1 MTSYPMKLN
10 NTFSAT
16 CDFFPYRE
24 LMLTWQMGM
33 GTEGREKEKETE
45 REREGGNI
53 LTGFFTYSLNVNG
66 REKVGGKKKPR
77 ENKGG

>member
-1 MTSYPMKLN
+1 M
-10 NTFSAT
+10 F
-16 CDFFPYRE
+16 
-24 LMLTWQMGM
+24 TWQMGM

-53 LTGFFTYSLNVNG
+53 LNGFFTYSLNVNG